1 MTAAVNQSKGQET
14 WGPHRA
20 DGLQRLQRFV
30 PHAGRAYQNTRNHDF
45 GPLNRTN
52 VSALSPYVRHRL
64 ILEEEIVAAVLARH
78 SLAAAEKFI
87 QEVCWRTYWK
97 GWLEQRPGVWRDYR
111 DTVERAE
118 AEIASSRRGSDDL
131 RRALDSETGIA
142 CFDAWVGELTTHG
155 YLHNHARMWFASI
168 WIHTLRLPWQLGADF
183 FLRHLLDGDAA
194 ANTLS
199 WRWVAGLHTPGKIYL
214 ARPDNIVRYTD
225 GRFDMPRGLNTHVE
239 PSFPPALPPPV
250 SLRPL
255 RPLPATGRLT
265 LLVTEEDLTP
275 ETLALPVDRIEE
287 VLILDAPDALPGIAA
302 PVAAFRRQALDDAA
316 TRAKTAFGRDP
327 RRIGLEDLVE
337 VIGQGDCIVT
347 AEVAVGPFRDCIE
360 SALGKSLTDLSNVV
374 EIRRRWDAVFWPS
387 ARSGFFK
394 LKERIPAVLTNL
406 GYLSSN
412 ETPMLPGLFETAP
425 NAPADT
431 RRSSKSERRA
441 RQ

>member
-1 MTAAVNQSKGQET
+1 MTSAAHQSTGPET

-20 DGLQRLQRFV
+20 DGLQRLKRFV
-30 PHAGRAYQNTRNHDF
+30 PDAGRAYQNTRNHDF
-45 GPLNRTN
+45 GPANRAN

-64 ILEEEIVAAVLARH
+64 ILEDEIVAAVLARH

-97 GWLEQRPGVWRDYR
+97 GWLEQRPGVWRDYCA
-111 DTVERAE
+111 TLARAQS
-118 AEIASSRRGSDDL
+118 EIASSRQRSKDL
-131 RRALDSETGIA
+131 QRALDGETGIA
-142 CFDAWVGELTTHG
+142 CFDAWVDELTTHG

-225 GRFDMPRGLNTHVE
+225 GRFDMPRGLNTQAE
-239 PSFPPALPPPV
+239 PPATPALPPAV
-250 SLRPL
+250 SLRAVK
-255 RPLPATGRLT
+255 PLPSTGKLT

-275 ETLALPVDRIEE
+275 ETLALPDAGIAEI
-287 VLILDAPDALPGIAA
+287 LILDASEALAGIAA
-302 PVAAFRRQALDDAA
+302 PVMEFKRQALDDAA
-316 TRAKTAFGRDP
+316 TRAEAVFGRRP
-327 RRIGLEDLVE
+327 RRIELADLVE
-337 VIGQGDCIVT
+337 VIGQTGCIVT
-347 AEVAVGPFRDCIE
+347 AEVPVGPLRDCIE
-360 SALGKSLTDLSNVV
+360 TALGKRLTDLSNVV
-374 EIRRRWDAVFWPS
+374 EIRRHWDAAFWPF

-406 GYLSSN
+406 GYLASN
-412 ETPMLPGLFETAP
+412 ETPMLPGLFDIAP
-425 NAPADT
+425 
-431 RRSSKSERRA
+431 KRA
-441 RQ
+441 G